1 MRGNAIPGGDSERL
15 QTDGDDGDEA
25 GCAEKPRE
33 QSPDRQHGGARPEG
47 KVREGG
53 QDGADDGEGEQN
65 AAPLLAHDARKL
77 GQDKDAEA
85 PAEHLDRKPPRGL
98 DPAHVRR
105 SGDVGKKP
113 QAGRRDRDAEA
124 DRYGQSAG
132 NPREQEGAEE
142 KGEQGEGEGAR
153 PAETPGAVGVGEA
166 VAAGRHGSEQGRGG
180 GRCREWGSVL
190 YCDEQGRRAGNEGKP
205 GEPAADDGA
214 PTTGRQRGGPDERGR
229 GEEFDEKK
237 KHPAS
242 LIRWVFVGT
251 ICMTAY
257 SLKSALSN
265 GFLLGSVFGLL
276 ECVVITPRYKKRKNI
291 FSECCRQ
298 SRDPC

>member
-1 MRGNAIPGGDSERL
+1 MGMSDKIEAFINELLKDD
-15 QTDGDDGDEA
+15 TDEWLELKRNELA
-25 GCAEKPRE
+25 SIFGCVPSQINYVISTRFN
-33 QSPDRQHGGARPEG
+33 PDHGYIVESR
-47 KVREGG
+47 
-53 QDGADDGEGEQN
+53 
-65 AAPLLAHDARKL
+65 
-77 GQDKDAEA
+77 
-85 PAEHLDRKPPRGL
+85 
-98 DPAHVRR
+98 
-105 SGDVGKKP
+105 
-113 QAGRRDRDAEA
+113 
-124 DRYGQSAG
+124 
-132 NPREQEGAEE
+132 
-142 KGEQGEGEGAR
+142 
-153 PAETPGAVGVGEA
+153 
-166 VAAGRHGSEQGRGG
+166 RGG

-242 LIRWVFVGT
+242 LIRWAFVGT